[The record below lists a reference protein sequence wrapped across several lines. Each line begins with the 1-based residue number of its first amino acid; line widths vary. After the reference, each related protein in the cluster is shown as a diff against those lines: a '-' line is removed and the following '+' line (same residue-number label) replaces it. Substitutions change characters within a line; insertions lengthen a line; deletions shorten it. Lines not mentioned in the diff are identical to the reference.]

1 MAIDELT
8 ALIKTSGSSNWDASR
23 KGKAYFLK
31 GLKEHQLVVGD
42 EVNF

>member
-1 MAIDELT
+1 MGIDELT
-8 ALIKTSGSSNWDASR
+8 ALTKRSGSSNWEASR
-23 KGKAYFLK
+23 KGKAYFVK